1 MSDTRIAFLD
11 TLLAEFSV
19 YAQQLKQAHWNFTGP
34 NFIEMH
40 WFFWDKYDEAIG
52 WVDLLAEQERKL
64 GQFPT
69 GVLSRY
75 ILISGIKEEETT
87 VPEQLTAMILRSSQV
102 LCSHLDKAIKGTN
115 DDLVTQ
121 NLFIEIKASI
131 DKTIWFLKSICP
143 CNSIDL
149 QDKSIEWK
157 ASSER

>member
-1 MSDTRIAFLD
+1 M
-11 TLLAEFSV
+11 
-19 YAQQLKQAHWNFTGP
+19 
-34 NFIEMH
+34 
-40 WFFWDKYDEAIG
+40 
-52 WVDLLAEQERKL
+52 LAEQERKL

-75 ILISGIKEEETT
+75 LLVSGIKEEETT
-87 VPEQLTAMILRSSQV
+87 VPEQLTAMILRSSQI

-149 QDKSIEWK
+149 QDKSIE
-157 ASSER
+157 